1 MVICE
6 CDREVELYVI
16 GEDGGIDNFS
26 LLCVC
31 VCVVVMRVEE
41 VDSFTTH
48 LYNPPLHTHFKSE
61 RE

>member
-1 MVICE
+1 MCMYDWEALSAIV
-6 CDREVELYVI
+6 LN
-16 GEDGGIDNFS
+16 GEDGCIDNFS
-26 LLCVC
+26 C